1 VRLRSLD
8 GLGGGDRV
16 ELIGVVEDRRL
27 GRPRGV
33 AVVMRRHGVQELGT
47 DRRFEAVRALLDH
60 PQAEMDVPE
69 QTALV
74 GGPER
79 RAAPELAHPPDIV
92 QERSREDDVRA
103 EALVQLRRLAHE
115 RGHADR
121 VLEQAAR
128 VRVVRL
134 RRRQLAE
141 PLPQRRVGREPAD
154 DRCQPRVG
162 DLTREELEKALELV
176 GVPAQLRRKA
186 RGVVVGGLD
195 RADLELKPVV
205 EALHPPEHADGV
217 ALGEAAVEQLDVVP
231 DPSLD
236 AAGRIHE
243 LEREIGRALPRRP
256 ALLPCD
262 GVDALD
268 GAIGGELGDRAHAV
282 SLGREPVG
290 TLPAMAVV
298 KPFRALRFDESVA
311 GPLETLV
318 APPYDVITDEQREE
332 LKARSPH
339 NVVRLTLPDSED
351 EAARLLDDWRADG
364 VLVEEPPA
372 VWALEQ
378 DYVGPDGVAR
388 SRFGIVGSLKVEPYE
403 TGTVLP
409 HERTHPGPKEG
420 RLRLLRATRTQ
431 LEPIFLLYDGPAP
444 AERPSREPDLEVE
457 GAKLWRLDDPT
468 LVRAFDDKQLLIA
481 DGHHR
486 YETALAFAE
495 EEGTPTSAQMLVV
508 LVSTDDP
515 GLEIFPT
522 HRLFSTPRH
531 LEGNGAGGAE
541 VTELTRDGS
550 RVVHGPEGM
559 LDVQLVDT
567 LGHDG
572 ISYTAD
578 AAEAERRVRDGEAA
592 VAYLLRP
599 TRIEDVFAHARR
611 GEVLPQKTTYFFPKL
626 ISGLLF
632 HPV

>member
-1 VRLRSLD
+1 
-8 GLGGGDRV
+8 
-16 ELIGVVEDRRL
+16 
-27 GRPRGV
+27 
-33 AVVMRRHGVQELGT
+33 
-47 DRRFEAVRALLDH
+47 
-60 PQAEMDVPE
+60 
-69 QTALV
+69 
-74 GGPER
+74 
-79 RAAPELAHPPDIV
+79 
-92 QERSREDDVRA
+92 
-103 EALVQLRRLAHE
+103 
-115 RGHADR
+115 
-121 VLEQAAR
+121 
-128 VRVVRL
+128 
-134 RRRQLAE
+134 
-141 PLPQRRVGREPAD
+141 
-154 DRCQPRVG
+154 
-162 DLTREELEKALELV
+162 
-176 GVPAQLRRKA
+176 
-186 RGVVVGGLD
+186 
-195 RADLELKPVV
+195 
-205 EALHPPEHADGV
+205 
-217 ALGEAAVEQLDVVP
+217 
-231 DPSLD
+231 
-236 AAGRIHE
+236 
-243 LEREIGRALPRRP
+243 
-256 ALLPCD
+256 
-262 GVDALD
+262 
-268 GAIGGELGDRAHAV
+268 
-282 SLGREPVG
+282 
-290 TLPAMAVV
+290 MAVV
-298 KPFRALRFDESVA
+298 KPFCALRYDEATA

-318 APPYDVITDEQREE
+318 APPYDVISPEQREE
-332 LKARSPH
+332 LRGRSPH
-339 NVVRLTLPDSED
+339 NVVRLTLPDSEA
-351 EAARLLDDWRADG
+351 EAARELEDWRETG

-378 DYVGPDGVAR
+378 DYVGPDGIAR
-388 SRFGIVGSLKVEPYE
+388 TRFGIVGSLKVEPYE

-409 HERTHPGPKEG
+409 HERTHTGPKEG

-444 AERPSREPDLEVE
+444 VERPDRKPDLEVE

-468 LVRAFDDKQLLIA
+468 IVRAFDDKQLLIA

-495 EEGTPTSAQMLVV
+495 GEGTPASAQMLVV

-567 LGHDG
+567 LGHEG

-626 ISGLLF
+626 ISGLLL